1 MVWQNG
7 YENGVLEART
17 KIARINHIIDKMEE
31 LGYLDLIVQSCAEG
45 EDLVRQLLEALRDP
59 ERNA

>member
-7 YENGVLEART
+7 YENGVREAQT
-17 KIARINHIIDKMEE
+17 KIARLNRIIDKMEE

-45 EDLVRQLLEALRDP
+45 EDLVRQLLEALNDP
-59 ERNA
+59 QRPS